1 MIALLGF
8 VLAVVVALGV
18 VALIYW
24 NEWKDGGGR

>member
-8 VLAVVVALGV
+8 LFAVGVAVGV
-18 VALIYW
+18 VALICW